1 MKRLVRLAP
10 ISFLGAAAFLNYT
23 TSSAVTA
30 PIKWRDCLKQTSE
43 WYESNEATRIA
54 DNVLLYQRD
63 SGGWP
68 KNVDMATVLTQT
80 EKAELVKH
88 KQENDSTIDNR
99 ATYTQLTFL
108 ARVYTAR
115 KLERHQEALLKGVNY
130 LLKAQYDNGGW
141 PQYYPKLA
149 GYYKHITYND
159 DAMIGVMELLRD
171 IARKEPDY
179 RFVDEDRRRKAD
191 KAVEKGVECIL
202 KTQIIVRGRRTV
214 WCAQH
219 DEVTLAPT
227 PARKYELISL
237 SGYESVGI
245 VRFLMSIDHPDNRVI
260 DAVESAIAWFNE
272 SKLTGIKWI
281 ERTDAAKP
289 KGYDRVVIKD
299 LNAGPLWARF
309 YEIDTNR
316 PIFVGRDSVVRY
328 NVAEI
333 EEERRNGYR
342 WYVSDPA
349 QLINVDYP
357 AWRKRW
363 RNWIQPR

>member
-1 MKRLVRLAP
+1 MKRLVRLAS
-10 ISFLGAAAFLNYT
+10 ISFLGAAAFLDYT

-115 KLERHQEALLKGVNY
+115 KLEHHQEAFLKGVNY

-214 WCAQH
+214 
-219 DEVTLAPT
+219 
-227 PARKYELISL
+227 
-237 SGYESVGI
+237 
-245 VRFLMSIDHPDNRVI
+245 
-260 DAVESAIAWFNE
+260 
-272 SKLTGIKWI
+272 
-281 ERTDAAKP
+281 
-289 KGYDRVVIKD
+289 
-299 LNAGPLWARF
+299 
-309 YEIDTNR
+309 
-316 PIFVGRDSVVRY
+316 
-328 NVAEI
+328 
-333 EEERRNGYR
+333 
-342 WYVSDPA
+342 
-349 QLINVDYP
+349 
-357 AWRKRW
+357 
-363 RNWIQPR
+363 